1 MYKKKIKI
9 LRIIS
14 TLNPKYGGPSKAIID
29 SSIVL
34 AQKGFH
40 VDILTCD
47 RKNEVFFK
55 SKKIKIINKGP
66 SYFGTYWFNPKLFFW
81 LKKNKDKYSSFII
94 HGIWQFKTLL
104 ARLLIKKK
112 YYVFLHGQLDPF
124 FETNFFKLIKKK
136 LYWFLFEKKNLIDA
150 KSILLT
156 SKGEMQT
163 LNKTFVDTNN
173 IKKKIVK
180 YGIIEP
186 KFKKKELKTKFY
198 RKFKKLKN
206 KDFFLYLGRFHE
218 KKGCEIIIEAV
229 KKLGKDFSDLILMI
243 GPLENSAYERKII
256 NLINEYSLD
265 KKIIV
270 SNGIFNDLKWAAIHE
285 SKAMLLPSHGENF
298 GVSLVESMCY
308 GKPVLT
314 TNKVNISNEILRYK
328 AGYISKNNI
337 DSFVRIIKN
346 FNGLNKLKLNR
357 MSKCARNCFNENFNL
372 SSNKNSLYN
381 LLKKEICD

>member
-66 SYFGTYWFNPKLFFW
+66 SFFGTYWFNPKLFFW

-186 KFKKKELKTKFY
+186 KFRKQDLKKNFY
-198 RKFKKLKN
+198 KKYQQLKN
-206 KDFFLYLGRFHE
+206 KDFFLFLGRFHE

-229 KKLGKDFSDLILMI
+229 KELGKNFNDLILMA
-243 GPLENSAYERKII
+243 GPLENNTYERKII
-256 NLINEYSLD
+256 NLIRTYNLD
-265 KKIIV
+265 KNIIV
-270 SNGIFNDLKWAAIHE
+270 SDAIFNDLKWGAIQE

-298 GVSLVESMCY
+298 GVSLVESMCF

-314 TNKVNISNEILRYK
+314 TNKVNISKEILKFK
-328 AGYISKNNI
+328 AGYISNDNVNSYK
-337 DSFVRIIKN
+337 RIITKFNSLNKSKVNKMSQNAQLCFKKN
-346 FNGLNKLKLNR
+346 FNLISDKD
-357 MSKCARNCFNENFNL
+357 
-372 SSNKNSLYN
+372 SLYN
-381 LLKKEICD
+381 LIKKDMF

>member
-66 SYFGTYWFNPKLFFW
+66 SFFGTYWFNPKLFFW

-186 KFKKKELKTKFY
+186 KFRKQDLKKNFY
-198 RKFKKLKN
+198 KKYQQLKN
-206 KDFFLYLGRFHE
+206 KDFFLFLGRFHE

-229 KKLGKDFSDLILMI
+229 KEIGKNFNDLILMA
-243 GPLENSAYERKII
+243 GPLENNTYERKII
-256 NLINEYSLD
+256 NLIRTYNLD
-265 KKIIV
+265 KNIIV
-270 SNGIFNDLKWAAIHE
+270 SDAIFNDLKWGAIQE

-298 GVSLVESMCY
+298 GVSLVESMCF

-314 TNKVNISNEILRYK
+314 TNKVNISKEILKFK
-328 AGYISKNNI
+328 AGYISNDNVNSYK
-337 DSFVRIIKN
+337 RIITKFNSLNKSKVNKMSQNAQLCFKKN
-346 FNGLNKLKLNR
+346 FNLISDKD
-357 MSKCARNCFNENFNL
+357 
-372 SSNKNSLYN
+372 SLYN
-381 LLKKEICD
+381 LIKKDIF

>member
-29 SSIVL
+29 SSLVL
-34 AQKGFH
+34 SQKGFQ

-47 RKNEVFFK
+47 RKTEIFFK
-55 SKKIKIINKGP
+55 SKRIKIINKGP
-66 SYFGTYWFNPKLFFW
+66 SLFGTYWFNPKLFFW
-81 LKKNKDKYSSFII
+81 LKTNKNKYDSFII
-94 HGIWQFKTLL
+94 HGIWQFKTLM

-136 LYWFLFEKKNLIDA
+136 FYWFLFEKQNLINA

-163 LNKTFVDTNN
+163 LSKTFVDTNN

-186 KFKKKELKTKFY
+186 KFRKQELKRKFY
-198 RKFKKLKN
+198 RKFQQLKN
-206 KDFFLYLGRFHE
+206 KDFFLFLGRFHE

-229 KKLGKDFSDLILMI
+229 KKLGKNFNDLILMA
-243 GPLENSAYERKII
+243 GPLENNAYERKII
-256 NLINEYSLD
+256 NLLRKYNLD
-265 KKIIV
+265 KKIII
-270 SNGIFNDLKWAAIHE
+270 SDAIFNDLKWAAIQE

-298 GVSLVESMCY
+298 GVSLVESMCCR
-308 GKPVLT
+308 KPVLT
-314 TNKVNISNEILRYK
+314 TNKVNISKEILRFK
-328 AGYISKNNI
+328 AGYISNDDVN
-337 DSFVRIIKN
+337 SFKRIIKN
-346 FNGLNKLKLNR
+346 FNSLNKSKIKK
-357 MSKCARNCFNENFNL
+357 MSQNAHLCFKTNFNL
-372 SSNKNSLYN
+372 NSDKDSLYN
-381 LLKKEICD
+381 LIKNDIF

>member
-66 SYFGTYWFNPKLFFW
+66 SFFGTYWFNPKLFFW

-186 KFKKKELKTKFY
+186 KFRKQDLKKNFY
-198 RKFKKLKN
+198 KKYQQLKN
-206 KDFFLYLGRFHE
+206 KDFFLFLGRFHE

-229 KKLGKDFSDLILMI
+229 KELGKNFNDLILMA
-243 GPLENSAYERKII
+243 GPLENNTYERKII
-256 NLINEYSLD
+256 NLIRTYNLD
-265 KKIIV
+265 KNIIV
-270 SNGIFNDLKWAAIHE
+270 SDAIFNDLKWGAIQE

-298 GVSLVESMCY
+298 GVSLVESMCF

-314 TNKVNISNEILRYK
+314 TNKVNISKEILKFK
-328 AGYISKNNI
+328 AGYISNDDVNSYK
-337 DSFVRIIKN
+337 RIITKFNSLNKSKVNKMSQNAQLCFKKN
-346 FNGLNKLKLNR
+346 FNLISDKD
-357 MSKCARNCFNENFNL
+357 
-372 SSNKNSLYN
+372 SLYN
-381 LLKKEICD
+381 LIKKDMF

>member
-47 RKNEVFFK
+47 GKNEVFFK

-66 SYFGTYWFNPKLFFW
+66 SFFGTYWFNPKLFFW

-186 KFKKKELKTKFY
+186 KFRKQDLKKNFY
-198 RKFKKLKN
+198 KKYQQLKN
-206 KDFFLYLGRFHE
+206 KDFFLFLGRFHE

-229 KKLGKDFSDLILMI
+229 KKLGKNFNDLILMA
-243 GPLENSAYERKII
+243 GPLENNTYERKII
-256 NLINEYSLD
+256 NLIRTYNLD
-265 KKIIV
+265 KNIIV
-270 SNGIFNDLKWAAIHE
+270 SDAIFNDLKWGAIQE

-298 GVSLVESMCY
+298 GVSLVESMCF

-314 TNKVNISNEILRYK
+314 TNKVNISKEILKFK
-328 AGYISKNNI
+328 AGYISNDNVNSYK
-337 DSFVRIIKN
+337 RIITKFNSLNKSKVNKMSQNAQLCFKKN
-346 FNGLNKLKLNR
+346 FNLISDKD
-357 MSKCARNCFNENFNL
+357 
-372 SSNKNSLYN
+372 SLYN
-381 LLKKEICD
+381 LIKKDMF